1 VKRIV
6 VAITGASGVIYGIR
20 FLEMIRRYA
29 KDSEVHLIISNTAIK
44 IAKHETGY
52 DKEHII
58 RLADRSYD
66 EKDLEAP
73 IASGS
78 FKHDGMVIIPCSM
91 KTLASIAHGITDN
104 LITRA
109 ADVTLKER
117 RKLILVIRE
126 TPLNLIHIKNMELAT
141 LAGAI
146 VMPAAPAF
154 YNKPRNIDDMV
165 NFIVGRVLDLL
176 GIENDLYRRWSGY
189 SEETA

>member
-1 VKRIV
+1 MKRIV

-154 YNKPRNIDDMV
+154 YNKPRNIDDLV

>member
-1 VKRIV
+1 MRRIV

-29 KDSEVHLIISNTAIK
+29 KDSEVHLVISNTAIK
-44 IAKHETGY
+44 IAKHETDY

-58 RLADRSYD
+58 KLADRSYD

-154 YNKPRNIDDMV
+154 YNKPRSIDDMV